1 VLRAYA
7 EGRIYGQTYGD
18 DPVQVVWLHG
28 WGRSSADFAASA
40 VSLARGGTSSVA
52 LDLPGF
58 GSSPLPTSAG
68 GAVEY
73 ARLLAPVLDEI
84 GASPLVL
91 VGHSFGGRVAAVL
104 AAQHPAQVAGL
115 VLCGAPL
122 VRRESSSRSP
132 RAYRAVRALHRLGL
146 ISEARME
153 AARQKYGSSD
163 YRAARG
169 VLRDVLVMSVNEN
182 IEDELARI
190 GAPVI
195 LVWGDQDLDVPVTVA
210 QRARVLMMRSSD
222 VALDVLSN
230 TGHLVPTERPDVLM
244 ATVQRLVARL

>member
-18 DPVQVVWLHG
+18 GPVQVVWLHG

-40 VSLARGGTSSVA
+40 ASLARGGTSSVA

-58 GSSPLPTSAG
+58 GASPLPTSAG

-73 ARLLAPVLDEI
+73 ARLLFPVLDEI

-91 VGHSFGGRVAAVL
+91 VGHSFGGRVASVL
-104 AAQHPAQVAGL
+104 SAQHPAQVAGL

-122 VRRESSSRSP
+122 VRRESTARSP
-132 RAYRAVRALHRLGL
+132 RTYRVVRALHRRGL

-169 VLRDVLVMSVNEN
+169 VLRDVLVRSVNEN

-190 GAPVI
+190 GAPVV
-195 LVWGDQDLDVPVTVA
+195 LVWGDKDLDVPVDVA
-210 QRARVLMMRSSD
+210 QRAKVLMSCSSD
-222 VALDVLSN
+222 VALEVLSD
-230 TGHLVPTERPDVLM
+230 TGHLVPTERPDAL
-244 ATVQRLVARL
+244 ATAVQRLVARS